1 MSKQKRHSFAALLSA
16 LALIV
21 TLNGCNSGSDSGN
34 TGSGSGTTSS
44 SDKIVIGVYAD
55 LTGNTS
61 TFGEETKNGVTLA
74 VEEINAKGGVL
85 GKQIELKIEDTRSD
99 PIQAKNA
106 VTKLIQVEKSTAI
119 IGEVASKL
127 SLAGAPVCQE
137 NGVPMITPS
146 STNPEVTKKGDYIFR
161 VCFLDTFQGAVLAK
175 FAHDNLK
182 ATKVS
187 ILYDNSNDYS
197 VGLAEFFKEAFTKM
211 GGTIAGELTFK
222 ATDSDFRSQ
231 LTTIRGQNPQVVFIP
246 GYYDK
251 MGLIARQ
258 AREQGIT
265 VPMLGG
271 DGWSSPDLL
280 KGAGNALEGC
290 FFSDHYSPDDPDP
303 KIQEFVKKYSEKF
316 GKTPTGLAALAYDAA
331 NVLFA
336 AMETAKSADRK
347 AIRDALAAV
356 ENFAGV
362 SGNISMDE
370 NRDARKSASVL
381 AIKGGKITF
390 ETKIEPADVQM

>member
-231 LTTIRGQNPQVVFIP
+231 LTTIRGQNPQVVFVP

>member
-182 ATKVS
+182 TTKVS

-231 LTTIRGQNPQVVFIP
+231 LTTIRGQNPQVVFVP

-265 VPMLGG
+265 VPILGG

>member
-347 AIRDALAAV
+347 AIRDALATV